1 MRLRDSVSLEVFFSE
16 KKKKMKAKYA
26 EGQGLYVKFSDKH
39 TREQG
44 YGRTTWK
51 MYMAGKETVSGKL

>member
-1 MRLRDSVSLEVFFSE
+1 
-16 KKKKMKAKYA
+16 MKAKYA